1 MFNIFENFFNKI
13 NIPFLGITRILF
25 GIICLCKIY
34 LLSKNRYEYFGVE
47 GFYPYKIWEINHKKN
62 EHFSVFHYLKPNNFS
77 VDLVLF
83 FCAIS
88 SFFLTIGFCTD
99 ISCFVTFCL
108 ITSLNNRNQF
118 IFNGGDSLLRIML
131 FFLIFSSCGFYISI
145 DNIIYNRNQLDAFI
159 DPWIV
164 RLMQILVI
172 KVYFESFFSK
182 ILSSDVWY
190 EGTGFYYSMNNKM
203 FNRFNLNL
211 YLNKSGF
218 IFFNYATLAAESLLV
233 LGLLFNETSIICV
246 FILIFMHLLF
256 EIFLRINLFGIIM
269 VACLFLFLRSDI
281 VEIIQQKYGLY

>member
-1 MFNIFENFFNKI
+1 MKLFVFFENLFSKI
-13 NIPFLGITRILF
+13 NIPFLGMTRILF

-34 LLSKNRYEYFGVE
+34 LLLKNRYDYFGVE
-47 GFYPYKIWEINHKKN
+47 GFYPYKIWKINCKKN
-62 EHFSVFHYLKPNNFS
+62 EHFSIFNYLKPNNFS

-83 FCAIS
+83 FGSIS
-88 SFFLTIGFCTD
+88 SFFLTIGFCTE

-145 DNIIYNRNQLDAFI
+145 DNIIYNRNQLYAFV

-172 KVYFESFFSK
+172 RVYFEAFFSK

-203 FNRFNLNL
+203 FNRCNVNL

-218 IFFNYATLAAESLLV
+218 IFLNYATLAAESLLA
-233 LGLLFNETSIICV
+233 LGLFFNETSTICA
-246 FILIFMHLLF
+246 FILIIMHLLF

-269 VACLFLFLRSDI
+269 IACLFLFLKVDI
-281 VEIIQQKYGLY
+281 INVFVRLY